1 MSKKK
6 KVDKP
11 VRRKRS
17 PKKKD
22 ESPQEMTV
30 GKQTYTVGDVAW
42 FVDEYVK
49 LIRPRPLQGE
59 ITGVYPKDNIEP
71 ALGIREYASGK
82 HRAIRARLCGWTKKE
97 AQDNFAAFRKAEE
110 KKAKK
115 AKRAKKK

>member
-1 MSKKK
+1 MKKK
-6 KVDKP
+6 AKKAP
-11 VRRKRS
+11 VKRKKS
-17 PKKKD
+17 VVKKD

-30 GKQTYTVGDVAW
+30 GKLTYTVGDVGW

-49 LIRPRPLQGE
+49 LMRPRPLQGE

-71 ALGIREYASGK
+71 ALGVREYVSGK

-97 AQDNFAAFRKAEE
+97 AQDNFAAFKKDEE

-115 AKRAKKK
+115 EARKAKKK